1 MVKVIEMIDKDNCNK
16 DIVLFCDKCFKLI
29 NDCQCD
35 GKAIKCIDF
44 IYHAFINFKPSKNK

>member
-1 MVKVIEMIDKDNCNK
+1 MIDKDNCNK

-44 IYHAFINFKPSKNK
+44 IYHAIIYFKPNKHK